1 MQWTVYFIYKVI
13 CSLCWPNG
21 DTILKDRSQQ
31 TVQLLWHI
39 YVNNECYKSLAI
51 MLLMGGLK
59 SSSGK
64 ITQQVYKSM
73 SKYKMDIREMDC
85 EHYQT
90 V

>member
-1 MQWTVYFIYKVI
+1 
-13 CSLCWPNG
+13 
-21 DTILKDRSQQ
+21 
-31 TVQLLWHI
+31 
-39 YVNNECYKSLAI
+39 